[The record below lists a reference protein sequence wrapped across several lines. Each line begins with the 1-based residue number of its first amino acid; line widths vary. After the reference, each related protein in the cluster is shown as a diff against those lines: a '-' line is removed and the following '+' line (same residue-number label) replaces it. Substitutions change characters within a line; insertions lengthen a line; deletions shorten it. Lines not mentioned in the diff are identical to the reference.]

1 MKSRIVAVFLLS
13 GGLLPFVNSSC
24 TKEEEKYPQ
33 GLPIQAD
40 VLSFDP
46 SSINDVA
53 DAPKFVYGPKTFP
66 QMDNLANLSSP
77 RFKMLQGGNLEVKES
92 IGTVITSSQFSGYSI
107 PNLDYRAVNGVVKPA
122 NNKSLMLLSASYQ
135 FDSLIDKIESLTGSK
150 SDEFFDG
157 FSSFNVLFHPS
168 IVLQESDEQTR
179 KYETTN
185 AAYVA
190 GVKQFALFSLGKE
203 ERVPMTF
210 NPQII
215 SHEFGH
221 AIFEKYFFNN
231 KFERCNPNE
240 VRNEKLF
247 PGRIENEYSVRG
259 LNEGFADFVS
269 FVWTGSTN
277 IIQSSLGDQ
286 LLTRQRNFSKAN
298 FDYDT
303 YSAQEGQVCS
313 GRFYCIGTLWAK
325 TLLDVFKS
333 RSLDPK
339 IPEVRQ
345 QFLRETVSLLAK
357 VGVAL
362 RASDGAALPGPDE
375 RTKRCFNRD
384 VHSPTADGD
393 MLAAFFVALVGNA
406 DPGVKKSWCTS
417 IVNNFGTSGFPI
429 SSRKVCQ

>member
-1 MKSRIVAVFLLS
+1 MNNKTFRCLMMAGTIAHLFTSA
-13 GGLLPFVNSSC
+13 C
-24 TKEEEKYPQ
+24 TREGEKYPQ
-33 GLPIQAD
+33 GIPIQAD

-46 SSINDVA
+46 SSINDLG
-53 DAPKFVYGPKTFP
+53 DAPRFVYGPKTFP
-66 QMDNLANLSSP
+66 QMDNLENLSSP
-77 RFKMLQGGNLEVKES
+77 RFKMLQGGNLEVREA

-107 PNLDYRAVNGVVKPA
+107 PSLEYRAVNGVVKPV
-122 NNKSLMLLSASYQ
+122 NNKSLMMLSASYQ
-135 FDSLIDKIESLTGSK
+135 FDTLIEKIESLTGYK
-150 SDEFFDG
+150 PEEFFDG

-168 IVLQESDEQTR
+168 IVLEESDEQTR

-190 GVKQFALFSLGKE
+190 GVKQFALFSLGKD

-210 NPQII
+210 NPQIV

-231 KFERCNPNE
+231 KFEKCNPDE
-240 VRNEKLF
+240 VRSEKLF

-259 LNEGFADFVS
+259 INEGFADFVS

-277 IIQSSLGDQ
+277 VIQSSLGD
-286 LLTRQRNFSKAN
+286 LELTRERNFSKAT

-303 YSAQEGQVCS
+303 YSSKEAEVCN

-325 TLLDVFKS
+325 TLLDVFNS

-339 IPEVRQ
+339 SPEARQ
-345 QFLRETVSLLAK
+345 QFLREIVSLLAK

-362 RASDGAALPGPDE
+362 RDADGAALPSPDE

-384 VHSPTADGD
+384 VLSPAADGD
-393 MLAAFFVALVGNA
+393 MLSAFFVALIDKA
-406 DPGVKKSWCTS
+406 DPAIKKSWCTS
-417 IVNNFGTSGFPI
+417 IISNFGTSGFPI
-429 SSRKVCQ
+429 SARKVCQ